1 MIKEIKI
8 ANFLPF
14 YGEHTLSLDSD
25 IISIEARYLTDPL
38 KSNRAGK
45 SAIVDAIRFCLY
57 GKTRKVGQLIQCC
70 NKQADIK
77 KDPCG
82 VAIILDIPHMGD
94 VQISRY
100 YDVMHGGFVLHCP
113 ELGTDL
119 KQAELQTAIEQMLG
133 CDYDTACRTW
143 LVLQEES
150 AGLMAES
157 LANRKSY
164 LTSLLL
170 PDMSPWALYS
180 NTATEQYSTL
190 NTRAGF
196 VNSSISKIKQ
206 VLDTISVDDLKLSI
220 HDLKKKIVAQDAQ
233 TQIYKDQLQDL
244 MLRANKQKLT
254 ELLEHLERLK
264 KTRATLTSELQTL
277 RLESSKLQS
286 QQKRFSELTGR
297 NNKVTGAL
305 LRAYEK
311 FDEATYKD
319 IQTKLDEVLSK
330 IAGSS
335 SRIQTIL
342 QDMQRVEK
350 FSGLCPVTRQE
361 CPSGQSIH
369 DLQIAYEKALE
380 EEERIDERLQEEK
393 NKLYNKVQTL
403 KEQAD
408 EIQVMERERA
418 TVQAQLEMVESCSD
432 RIESMSATIN
442 TKEIT
447 LEGLNIEIA
456 STSKQAEVLRNE
468 TDQKHQIKL
477 AQCKR
482 DIQASESKKR
492 GFEEEIAKFQGKLA
506 YVEEKEKDFDAFAKE
521 SEELKGKIEV
531 YKILKTALSKDGL
544 PFHLLI
550 TSVAELEVR
559 INEALLKLGT
569 AIQVFIEPYRTLTT
583 KDPTC
588 DVCGYEYTSGIS
600 LCPFCKTKRKN
611 KRKETLDIQIQG
623 KAYNV
628 NFDEDSGGGRLL
640 VALAIR
646 LALWSIY
653 KDRGMMQGIDFM
665 VMDEV
670 CSPLDVSA
678 RQQMLRF
685 FYDLKESYDLSQ
697 LYIISHTDISD
708 TILPCITVVRDDQKE
723 VSFIEQ

>member
-14 YGEHTLSLDSD
+14 YGEHTISLDSG
-25 IISIEARYLTDPL
+25 IISIEARYLNDPL

-82 VAIILDIPHMGD
+82 VAIIMDIPHMGD

-113 ELGTDL
+113 ELGTDF
-119 KQAELQTAIEQMLG
+119 KQAELQAAIEQMLG
-133 CDYDTACRTW
+133 CDYNTACRTW
-143 LVLQEES
+143 LVLQEEF

-170 PDMSPWALYS
+170 PDMSPWALYA
-180 NTATEQYSTL
+180 NAAIEQYSTL

-196 VNSSISKIKQ
+196 VTSSISKIKQ
-206 VLDTISVDDLKLSI
+206 VLDTISVGDITLGI
-220 HDLKKKIVAQDAQ
+220 NELKKKVIAQDAQ
-233 TQIYKDQLQDL
+233 TQIYKDRLQEL
-244 MLRANKQKLT
+244 MLRSNKQKLT
-254 ELLEHLERLK
+254 ELLSHLDRLK
-264 KTRATLTSELQTL
+264 KNRASLVTEVKSLKVEV
-277 RLESSKLQS
+277 SKLQS
-286 QQKRFSELTGR
+286 QQKRFTELTTR
-297 NNKVTGAL
+297 NNKITGAL

-311 FDEATYKD
+311 FDEEAYKD
-319 IQTKLDEVLSK
+319 IQAQLDDVLSK
-330 IAGSS
+330 IAGSA
-335 SRIQTIL
+335 SRIQTVL

-350 FSGLCPVTRQE
+350 FSGLCPITRQE
-361 CPSGQSIH
+361 CPSGQDIY
-369 DLQIAYEKALE
+369 DLQTAYENALE
-380 EEERIDERLQEEK
+380 KEERITEKLQKTK
-393 NKLYNKVQTL
+393 NTLYNKVQKL
-403 KEQAD
+403 KEQAE
-408 EIQVMERERA
+408 EIQIMERERA
-418 TVQAQLEMVESCSD
+418 TVQAQLEMVESCTD
-432 RIESMSATIN
+432 RIETISATIN

-447 LEGLNIEIA
+447 LESLNIEIA
-456 STSKQAEVLRNE
+456 TTSKQAEILRTE
-468 TDQKHQIKL
+468 TDQKHQIKV

-482 DIQASESKKR
+482 DIQDSENKKR
-492 GFEEEIAKFQGKLA
+492 SFEEEIAKLQGKLA
-506 YVEEKEKDFDAFAKE
+506 YVEEKEKDLDSFVKE
-521 SEELKGKIEV
+521 SEELKNKIEV

-544 PFHLLI
+544 PFHLLV

-569 AIQVFIEPYRTLTT
+569 AIQVFIEPYRTLTS
-583 KDPTC
+583 KEPTC

-623 KAYNV
+623 RAYNV

-653 KDRGMMQGIDFM
+653 KDKGMMQGIDFM

-697 LYIISHTDISD
+697 IYIISHTDISD
-708 TILPCITVVRDDQKE
+708 TILPGITVVRDDQKE

>member
-14 YGEHTLSLDSD
+14 YGEHTVSLDSD
-25 IISIEARYLTDPL
+25 IISIEARYLSDPL

-57 GKTRKVGQLIQCC
+57 GKTRKVGQLIKCC

-82 VAIILDIPHMGD
+82 VAIIMDIPHMGD

-170 PDMSPWALYS
+170 PDMSPWALYA
-180 NTATEQYSTL
+180 NIATEQYSTL

-196 VNSSISKIKQ
+196 VNASISKIKQ
-206 VLDTISVDDLKLSI
+206 VLDTISVDEIKLTI
-220 HDLKKKIVAQDAQ
+220 NDLKKKVVAQDVQ
-233 TQIYKDQLQDL
+233 TQVYKDQLQEL
-244 MLRANKQKLT
+244 SLRSNKQKLT
-254 ELLEHLERLK
+254 ELLSHLDRLK
-264 KTRATLTSELQTL
+264 QARANLTTELQSL
-277 RLESSKLQS
+277 RVEVSKLQS
-286 QQKRFSELTGR
+286 QQKRFTELTTR

-305 LRAYEK
+305 VRAYEK
-311 FDEATYKD
+311 FDEAQYKELQSEFD
-319 IQTKLDEVLSK
+319 GVMSK
-330 IAGSS
+330 IAGSA
-335 SRIQTIL
+335 SRTQTIL

-350 FSGLCPVTRQE
+350 FSGLCPITRQE
-361 CPSGQSIH
+361 CPSGEDIH
-369 DLQIAYEKALE
+369 DLQASYEKALS
-380 EEERIDERLQEEK
+380 QEEHIESKLQDQK
-393 NKLYNKVQTL
+393 NKLYNKLQRL
-403 KEQAD
+403 KEQFD

-418 TVQAQLEMVESCSD
+418 TVQSQLEMVESCAD
-432 RIESMSATIN
+432 RIENISATVS

-456 STSKQAEVLRNE
+456 TTSKQAEVLRNE
-468 TDQKHQIKL
+468 TDQKHQIKV

-482 DIQASESKKR
+482 DIQDSESKKR
-492 GFEEEIAKFQGKLA
+492 SFEEEISKLHGKLA
-506 YVEEKEKDFDAFAKE
+506 YVEEKEKDLDAFVKE
-521 SEELKGKIEV
+521 SESLKNKIEV

-569 AIQVFIEPYRTLTT
+569 SIQVFIEPYRTLTT
-583 KDPTC
+583 KEPTC

-623 KAYNV
+623 RAYNV

-653 KDRGMMQGIDFM
+653 KDKGMMQGIDFM

-708 TILPCITVVRDDQKE
+708 TILPGITVVRDDQKE
-723 VSFIEQ
+723 ISFIEQ